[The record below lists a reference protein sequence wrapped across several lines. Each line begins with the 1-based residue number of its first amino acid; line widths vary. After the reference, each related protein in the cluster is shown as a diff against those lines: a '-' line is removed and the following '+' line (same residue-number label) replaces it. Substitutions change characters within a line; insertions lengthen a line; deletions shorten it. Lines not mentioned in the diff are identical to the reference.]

1 MTRHSMYE
9 FKVRRTKLEFKF
21 NSILVNGPDAA
32 GAFLC
37 AITEGLDRE
46 HFYVIY
52 LNVRGYIIGY
62 ECIAIGSL
70 AEVDVHPRE
79 VFRGAILVGAYGI
92 VVGHNHPSGCI
103 DPSPADKLLTE
114 RIHAAGELLGIELY
128 DSVVV
133 ADGKWRSMI
142 ECLKFTS
149 S

>member
-1 MTRHSMYE
+1 MYE
-9 FKVRRTKLEFKF
+9 FRVHRTQRKFKF
-21 NSILVNGPDAA
+21 NNILINGPNAA

-37 AITEGLDRE
+37 AITEEFDRE

-70 AEVDVHPRE
+70 ADVSVHPRE
-79 VFRGAILVGAYGI
+79 VFRGAILAGAYGI
-92 VVGHNHPSGCI
+92 VIGHNHPSGCV
-103 DPSPADKLLTE
+103 DPSPDDELLTK
-114 RIHAAGELLGIELY
+114 RIHAAGELLGIELF

-142 ECLKFTS
+142 ECLKSTS